1 MDMANLL
8 YEIGTE
14 EMPAQYM
21 PGILKE
27 YQELAGK
34 KLAEARIPFSTVKV
48 YGTPRRMAFLAEGV
62 AEKQEDSNVESKG
75 PSLKIAFDKDGNATR
90 AAQGFARGQGVDV
103 KDLVQKDGYVYA
115 VKHLAGKKTEELLP
129 AILDD
134 ILHSLNF
141 PKTMRWA
148 DYDFGFVR
156 PFRWMVALLDDK
168 VIPVEANDVKS
179 GREARGHRFLSNHL
193 ITIPD
198 AAAYEKT
205 MEDNFVMVDVDKR
218 RETIRKQIE
227 DLAVAE
233 GSKAAISPDL
243 LEEVTFLVEYPT
255 ALCGHIDD
263 KYLRLPDC
271 AIITPMRDHQRYFP
285 MFDKDGKLM
294 PKFITVRNGGKEHLD
309 IVTHGN
315 ERVLRARLDDA
326 VFFFDNDRKKSLA
339 QHREG
344 LHEVA
349 FQHGLGNM
357 YDKTERLQKL
367 CDELV
372 KATGLDADAKAVERA
387 ALLSKADL
395 VTGMVTEFTELQGTM
410 GKEYALLDN
419 EGEKVAQAIGEQ
431 YMPRFA
437 GDELPQS
444 NEGRILAVADKLDNI
459 VATFSRGMAPTGSQD
474 PYALRR
480 QALGILNIVADGDVH
495 FPLRAVLAETLKN
508 LPVEVENEA
517 RLLDEVADFFAQ
529 RAKNMLLDKGVRYD
543 VVDAV
548 LAAPGLDDLA
558 DIFVRADA
566 LSAYLET
573 EKAADSIQAFTRVEN
588 ISKNNVVEAPVDAAL
603 FQDAAEKALYEA
615 VDAVLAAPGLDDLA
629 DIFVRADALSA
640 YLETEKAADSIQ
652 AFTRVENISK
662 NNVVEAP
669 VDAALFQDAAE
680 KALYEAVKKVAAAS
694 APLAADRKY
703 ADLLAANDEL
713 AAPVNAFFDAV
724 MVMDKD
730 EKVKNNRLALLNQ
743 VKKQVNQVA
752 DLSQLVMK

>member
-27 YQELAGK
+27 YKELAGK

-75 PSLKIAFDKDGNATR
+75 PSLKIAFDKDGNPTR

-115 VKHLAGKKTEELLP
+115 VKHLEGKKTIDLLP

-156 PFRWMVALLDDK
+156 PFCWMVALLDDQ

-233 GSKAAISPDL
+233 GGKAAISPDL

-372 KATGLDADAKAVERA
+372 KATGLEADAKAVERA

-480 QALGILNIVADGDVH
+480 QALGILNIVADGGVH

-508 LPVEVENEA
+508 LPVDVENEA
-517 RLLDEVADFFAQ
+517 KLLDEVADFFAQ

-566 LSAYLET
+566 LAAYLET
-573 EKAADSIQAFTRVEN
+573 DKAADSIQAFTRVEN
-588 ISKNNVVEAPVDAAL
+588 ISKNNVVEAPVDATL
-603 FQDAAEKALYEA
+603 FHDAAEKALSEA
-615 VDAVLAAPGLDDLA
+615 V
-629 DIFVRADALSA
+629 
-640 YLETEKAADSIQ
+640 E
-652 AFTRVENISK
+652 
-662 NNVVEAP
+662 
-669 VDAALFQDAAE
+669 
-680 KALYEAVKKVAAAS
+680 KVAAAT

>member
-1 MDMANLL
+1 MANLL

-233 GSKAAISPDL
+233 GGKAAISPDL

-395 VTGMVTEFTELQGTM
+395 VTGMVTEFTEIQGTM

-615 VDAVLAAPGLDDLA
+615 V
-629 DIFVRADALSA
+629 
-640 YLETEKAADSIQ
+640 
-652 AFTRVENISK
+652 
-662 NNVVEAP
+662 
-669 VDAALFQDAAE
+669 
-680 KALYEAVKKVAAAS
+680 KKVAAAS

>member
-233 GSKAAISPDL
+233 GGKAAISPDL

-367 CDELV
+367 CDVLV
-372 KATGLDADAKAVERA
+372 KATGLEAAAKAVERA

-615 VDAVLAAPGLDDLA
+615 V
-629 DIFVRADALSA
+629 
-640 YLETEKAADSIQ
+640 E
-652 AFTRVENISK
+652 
-662 NNVVEAP
+662 
-669 VDAALFQDAAE
+669 
-680 KALYEAVKKVAAAS
+680 KVAAAS

-713 AAPVNAFFDAV
+713 ATPVNAFFDAV

>member
-233 GSKAAISPDL
+233 GGKAAISPDL

-367 CDELV
+367 CDVLV
-372 KATGLDADAKAVERA
+372 KATGLEADAKAVERA

-395 VTGMVTEFTELQGTM
+395 ITGMVTEFTELQGTM

-615 VDAVLAAPGLDDLA
+615 V
-629 DIFVRADALSA
+629 
-640 YLETEKAADSIQ
+640 
-652 AFTRVENISK
+652 
-662 NNVVEAP
+662 
-669 VDAALFQDAAE
+669 
-680 KALYEAVKKVAAAS
+680 KKVAAAS

>member
-156 PFRWMVALLDDK
+156 PFRWMVVLLDDK

-233 GSKAAISPDL
+233 GGKAAISPDL

-615 VDAVLAAPGLDDLA
+615 V
-629 DIFVRADALSA
+629 
-640 YLETEKAADSIQ
+640 
-652 AFTRVENISK
+652 
-662 NNVVEAP
+662 
-669 VDAALFQDAAE
+669 
-680 KALYEAVKKVAAAS
+680 KKVAAAS

>member
-233 GSKAAISPDL
+233 GGKAAISPDL

-367 CDELV
+367 SDVLV
-372 KATGLDADAKAVERA
+372 KATGLEADAKAVERA

-615 VDAVLAAPGLDDLA
+615 V
-629 DIFVRADALSA
+629 
-640 YLETEKAADSIQ
+640 
-652 AFTRVENISK
+652 
-662 NNVVEAP
+662 
-669 VDAALFQDAAE
+669 
-680 KALYEAVKKVAAAS
+680 KKVAAAS

>member
-233 GSKAAISPDL
+233 GGKAAISPDL

-615 VDAVLAAPGLDDLA
+615 V
-629 DIFVRADALSA
+629 
-640 YLETEKAADSIQ
+640 
-652 AFTRVENISK
+652 
-662 NNVVEAP
+662 
-669 VDAALFQDAAE
+669 
-680 KALYEAVKKVAAAS
+680 KKVAAAS

>member
-115 VKHLAGKKTEELLP
+115 VKHLEGKKTIDLLP

-218 RETIRKQIE
+218 RKTIRKQIE

-233 GSKAAISPDL
+233 GGKAAISPDL

-367 CDELV
+367 CDVLV
-372 KATGLDADAKAVERA
+372 KATGLEAAAKAVERA

-615 VDAVLAAPGLDDLA
+615 V
-629 DIFVRADALSA
+629 
-640 YLETEKAADSIQ
+640 
-652 AFTRVENISK
+652 
-662 NNVVEAP
+662 
-669 VDAALFQDAAE
+669 
-680 KALYEAVKKVAAAS
+680 KKVAAAS

>member
-233 GSKAAISPDL
+233 GGKAAISPDL

-395 VTGMVTEFTELQGTM
+395 VTGMVTEFTEIQGTM

-615 VDAVLAAPGLDDLA
+615 V
-629 DIFVRADALSA
+629 
-640 YLETEKAADSIQ
+640 
-652 AFTRVENISK
+652 
-662 NNVVEAP
+662 
-669 VDAALFQDAAE
+669 
-680 KALYEAVKKVAAAS
+680 KKVAAAS

>member
-233 GSKAAISPDL
+233 GGKAAISPDL

-367 CDELV
+367 CDELL
-372 KATGLDADAKAVERA
+372 KATGLEADAKTVERA

-495 FPLRAVLAETLKN
+495 FPLRDVLAETLKN

-543 VVDAV
+543 V
-548 LAAPGLDDLA
+548 
-558 DIFVRADA
+558 
-566 LSAYLET
+566 
-573 EKAADSIQAFTRVEN
+573 
-588 ISKNNVVEAPVDAAL
+588 
-603 FQDAAEKALYEA
+603 

>member
-1 MDMANLL
+1 MANLL

-233 GSKAAISPDL
+233 GGKAAISPDL

-367 CDELV
+367 CDELL
-372 KATGLDADAKAVERA
+372 KATGLKADAKAVERA

-588 ISKNNVVEAPVDAAL
+588 ISKNNVVEAL
-603 FQDAAEKALYEA
+603 
-615 VDAVLAAPGLDDLA
+615 
-629 DIFVRADALSA
+629 
-640 YLETEKAADSIQ
+640 
-652 AFTRVENISK
+652 
-662 NNVVEAP
+662 

-703 ADLLAANDEL
+703 ADLLADNDEL

>member
-233 GSKAAISPDL
+233 GGKAAISLDL

-367 CDELV
+367 CDELL
-372 KATGLDADAKAVERA
+372 KATGLEADAKAVERA

-495 FPLRAVLAETLKN
+495 FPLRDVLAETLKN

-543 VVDAV
+543 V
-548 LAAPGLDDLA
+548 
-558 DIFVRADA
+558 
-566 LSAYLET
+566 
-573 EKAADSIQAFTRVEN
+573 
-588 ISKNNVVEAPVDAAL
+588 
-603 FQDAAEKALYEA
+603 

>member
-1 MDMANLL
+1 MANLL

-115 VKHLAGKKTEELLP
+115 VKHLEGKKTIDLLP

-233 GSKAAISPDL
+233 GGRAAISPDL

-367 CDELV
+367 CDALV
-372 KATGLDADAKAVERA
+372 KATGLEADANAVERA

-437 GDELPQS
+437 GDGLPQS

-480 QALGILNIVADGDVH
+480 QALGILNIVADGGVH

-517 RLLDEVADFFAQ
+517 KLLDEVADFFAQ
-529 RAKNMLLDKGVRYD
+529 RAKNMLLDKGIRYD

-566 LSAYLET
+566 LAAYLET

-603 FQDAAEKALYEA
+603 FQDAAEKALFEA
-615 VDAVLAAPGLDDLA
+615 V
-629 DIFVRADALSA
+629 
-640 YLETEKAADSIQ
+640 E
-652 AFTRVENISK
+652 
-662 NNVVEAP
+662 
-669 VDAALFQDAAE
+669 
-680 KALYEAVKKVAAAS
+680 KVAAAT
-694 APLAADRKY
+694 APLAAERKY
-703 ADLLAANDEL
+703 AELLSANDEM

>member
-1 MDMANLL
+1 MANLL

-233 GSKAAISPDL
+233 GGKAAISPDL

-367 CDELV
+367 CDVLV
-372 KATGLDADAKAVERA
+372 KATGLEADAKAVERA

-615 VDAVLAAPGLDDLA
+615 V
-629 DIFVRADALSA
+629 
-640 YLETEKAADSIQ
+640 
-652 AFTRVENISK
+652 
-662 NNVVEAP
+662 
-669 VDAALFQDAAE
+669 
-680 KALYEAVKKVAAAS
+680 KKVAAAS

>member
-1 MDMANLL
+1 MANLL

-233 GSKAAISPDL
+233 GGKAAISPDL

-615 VDAVLAAPGLDDLA
+615 V
-629 DIFVRADALSA
+629 
-640 YLETEKAADSIQ
+640 
-652 AFTRVENISK
+652 
-662 NNVVEAP
+662 
-669 VDAALFQDAAE
+669 
-680 KALYEAVKKVAAAS
+680 KKVAAAS

>member
-34 KLAEARIPFSTVKV
+34 KLAESRIPFSTVKV

-115 VKHLAGKKTEELLP
+115 VKHLEGKKTIDLLP

-233 GSKAAISPDL
+233 GGRAAISPDL

-367 CDELV
+367 CDALV
-372 KATGLDADAKAVERA
+372 KATGLEADANAVERA

-410 GKEYALLDN
+410 GKEYALLDK

-480 QALGILNIVADGDVH
+480 QALGILNIVADGGVH

-517 RLLDEVADFFAQ
+517 KLLDEVADFFAQ

-566 LSAYLET
+566 LAAYLET
-573 EKAADSIQAFTRVEN
+573 DKAADSIQAFTRVEN

-603 FQDAAEKALYEA
+603 FQDAAEKALF
-615 VDAVLAAPGLDDLA
+615 DAV
-629 DIFVRADALSA
+629 
-640 YLETEKAADSIQ
+640 E
-652 AFTRVENISK
+652 
-662 NNVVEAP
+662 
-669 VDAALFQDAAE
+669 
-680 KALYEAVKKVAAAS
+680 KVAAAT
-694 APLAADRKY
+694 APLAAERKY
-703 ADLLAANDEL
+703 AELLSANDEL

>member
-1 MDMANLL
+1 MANLL

-233 GSKAAISPDL
+233 GGKAAISPDL

-372 KATGLDADAKAVERA
+372 KATGLEADAKAVERA

-495 FPLRAVLAETLKN
+495 FPLRDVLAETLKN

-543 VVDAV
+543 V
-548 LAAPGLDDLA
+548 
-558 DIFVRADA
+558 
-566 LSAYLET
+566 
-573 EKAADSIQAFTRVEN
+573 
-588 ISKNNVVEAPVDAAL
+588 
-603 FQDAAEKALYEA
+603 

>member
-233 GSKAAISPDL
+233 GGKAAISPDL
-243 LEEVTFLVEYPT
+243 LEEVAFLVEYPT

-615 VDAVLAAPGLDDLA
+615 V
-629 DIFVRADALSA
+629 
-640 YLETEKAADSIQ
+640 
-652 AFTRVENISK
+652 
-662 NNVVEAP
+662 
-669 VDAALFQDAAE
+669 
-680 KALYEAVKKVAAAS
+680 KKVAAAS

>member
-21 PGILKE
+21 PGILKK

-233 GSKAAISPDL
+233 GGKAAISPDL

-367 CDELV
+367 CDELL
-372 KATGLDADAKAVERA
+372 KATGLEADAKAVERA

-495 FPLRAVLAETLKN
+495 FPLRDVLAETLKN

-615 VDAVLAAPGLDDLA
+615 V
-629 DIFVRADALSA
+629 
-640 YLETEKAADSIQ
+640 
-652 AFTRVENISK
+652 
-662 NNVVEAP
+662 
-669 VDAALFQDAAE
+669 
-680 KALYEAVKKVAAAS
+680 KKVAAAS

-724 MVMDKD
+724 MVMDKE

>member
-233 GSKAAISPDL
+233 GGKAAISPDL

-367 CDELV
+367 CDELL
-372 KATGLDADAKAVERA
+372 KATGLEADAKAVERA

-573 EKAADSIQAFTRVEN
+573 EKAADSF
-588 ISKNNVVEAPVDAAL
+588 
-603 FQDAAEKALYEA
+603 
-615 VDAVLAAPGLDDLA
+615 
-629 DIFVRADALSA
+629 
-640 YLETEKAADSIQ
+640 Q

>member
-227 DLAVAE
+227 DLAVTE
-233 GSKAAISPDL
+233 GGKAAISPDL

-615 VDAVLAAPGLDDLA
+615 V
-629 DIFVRADALSA
+629 
-640 YLETEKAADSIQ
+640 
-652 AFTRVENISK
+652 
-662 NNVVEAP
+662 
-669 VDAALFQDAAE
+669 
-680 KALYEAVKKVAAAS
+680 KKVAAAS

>member
-233 GSKAAISPDL
+233 GGKAAISPDL

-367 CDELV
+367 CDVLV
-372 KATGLDADAKAVERA
+372 KATGLEADAKAVERA

-573 EKAADSIQAFTRVEN
+573 EKAADSF
-588 ISKNNVVEAPVDAAL
+588 
-603 FQDAAEKALYEA
+603 
-615 VDAVLAAPGLDDLA
+615 
-629 DIFVRADALSA
+629 
-640 YLETEKAADSIQ
+640 Q

>member
-233 GSKAAISPDL
+233 GGKAAISPDL

-367 CDELV
+367 CDVLV
-372 KATGLDADAKAVERA
+372 KATGLEADAKAVERA

-410 GKEYALLDN
+410 GKEYALLDK

-480 QALGILNIVADGDVH
+480 QALGILNIVADGGVH

-517 RLLDEVADFFAQ
+517 KLLDEVADFFAQ

-566 LSAYLET
+566 LAAYLET
-573 EKAADSIQAFTRVEN
+573 DKAADSIQAFTRVEN

-603 FQDAAEKALYEA
+603 FQDAAEKALFEA
-615 VDAVLAAPGLDDLA
+615 V
-629 DIFVRADALSA
+629 
-640 YLETEKAADSIQ
+640 E
-652 AFTRVENISK
+652 
-662 NNVVEAP
+662 
-669 VDAALFQDAAE
+669 
-680 KALYEAVKKVAAAS
+680 KVAAAT

>member
-193 ITIPD
+193 LTIPD

-233 GSKAAISPDL
+233 GGKAAISPDL

-367 CDELV
+367 SDVLV
-372 KATGLDADAKAVERA
+372 KATGLEADAKAVERA

-615 VDAVLAAPGLDDLA
+615 V
-629 DIFVRADALSA
+629 
-640 YLETEKAADSIQ
+640 
-652 AFTRVENISK
+652 
-662 NNVVEAP
+662 
-669 VDAALFQDAAE
+669 
-680 KALYEAVKKVAAAS
+680 KKVAAAS

>member
-1 MDMANLL
+1 MANLL

-233 GSKAAISPDL
+233 GGKAAISPDL

-367 CDELV
+367 CDVLV
-372 KATGLDADAKAVERA
+372 KATGLEADAKAVERA

-573 EKAADSIQAFTRVEN
+573 EKAADSF
-588 ISKNNVVEAPVDAAL
+588 
-603 FQDAAEKALYEA
+603 
-615 VDAVLAAPGLDDLA
+615 
-629 DIFVRADALSA
+629 
-640 YLETEKAADSIQ
+640 Q

>member
-233 GSKAAISPDL
+233 GGKAAISPDL

-419 EGEKVAQAIGEQ
+419 EGEKVAKAIGEQ

-615 VDAVLAAPGLDDLA
+615 V
-629 DIFVRADALSA
+629 
-640 YLETEKAADSIQ
+640 
-652 AFTRVENISK
+652 
-662 NNVVEAP
+662 
-669 VDAALFQDAAE
+669 
-680 KALYEAVKKVAAAS
+680 KKVAAAS

>member
-134 ILHSLNF
+134 ILYSLNF

-233 GSKAAISPDL
+233 GGKAAISPDL

-367 CDELV
+367 CDELL
-372 KATGLDADAKAVERA
+372 KATGLEADAKAVERA

-495 FPLRAVLAETLKN
+495 FPLRDVLAETLKN

-543 VVDAV
+543 V
-548 LAAPGLDDLA
+548 
-558 DIFVRADA
+558 
-566 LSAYLET
+566 
-573 EKAADSIQAFTRVEN
+573 
-588 ISKNNVVEAPVDAAL
+588 
-603 FQDAAEKALYEA
+603 

>member
-233 GSKAAISPDL
+233 GGKAAISPDL

-367 CDELV
+367 CDELL
-372 KATGLDADAKAVERA
+372 KATGLEADAKAVERA

-495 FPLRAVLAETLKN
+495 FPLRDVLAETLKN

-543 VVDAV
+543 V
-548 LAAPGLDDLA
+548 
-558 DIFVRADA
+558 
-566 LSAYLET
+566 
-573 EKAADSIQAFTRVEN
+573 
-588 ISKNNVVEAPVDAAL
+588 
-603 FQDAAEKALYEA
+603 

>member
-1 MDMANLL
+1 
-8 YEIGTE
+8 
-14 EMPAQYM
+14 M

-156 PFRWMVALLDDK
+156 PFRWMVSLLDDK

-218 RETIRKQIE
+218 RETIRKQVE

-233 GSKAAISPDL
+233 GGKAAISPDL

-367 CDELV
+367 CDELL
-372 KATGLDADAKAVERA
+372 KATGLEADAKAVERA

-459 VATFSRGMAPTGSQD
+459 VATFSRGMAPSGSQD

-495 FPLRAVLAETLKN
+495 FPLRDVLAETLKH
-508 LPVEVENEA
+508 LPVEVDNDA
-517 RLLDEVADFFAQ
+517 RPLDDVADSFAQ

-543 VVDAV
+543 V
-548 LAAPGLDDLA
+548 
-558 DIFVRADA
+558 
-566 LSAYLET
+566 
-573 EKAADSIQAFTRVEN
+573 
-588 ISKNNVVEAPVDAAL
+588 
-603 FQDAAEKALYEA
+603 

-703 ADLLAANDEL
+703 ADLLAANEEL
-713 AAPVNAFFDAV
+713 FAPVNAYPAAV

>member
-233 GSKAAISPDL
+233 GGKAAISPDL

-367 CDELV
+367 CDELL
-372 KATGLDADAKAVERA
+372 KATGLEADAKAVERA

-495 FPLRAVLAETLKN
+495 FPLRDVLAETLKN

-615 VDAVLAAPGLDDLA
+615 V
-629 DIFVRADALSA
+629 
-640 YLETEKAADSIQ
+640 E
-652 AFTRVENISK
+652 
-662 NNVVEAP
+662 
-669 VDAALFQDAAE
+669 
-680 KALYEAVKKVAAAS
+680 KVAAAS

>member
-1 MDMANLL
+1 MANLL

-233 GSKAAISPDL
+233 GGKAAISPDL

-367 CDELV
+367 CDELL
-372 KATGLDADAKAVERA
+372 KATGLEADAKDVERA

-495 FPLRAVLAETLKN
+495 FPLRDVLAETLKN

-543 VVDAV
+543 V
-548 LAAPGLDDLA
+548 
-558 DIFVRADA
+558 
-566 LSAYLET
+566 
-573 EKAADSIQAFTRVEN
+573 
-588 ISKNNVVEAPVDAAL
+588 
-603 FQDAAEKALYEA
+603 

>member
-27 YQELAGK
+27 YKELAGK

-75 PSLKIAFDKDGNATR
+75 PSLKIAFDKDGNPTR

-103 KDLVQKDGYVYA
+103 KDLIQKDGYVYA
-115 VKHLAGKKTEELLP
+115 VKHLEGKKTIDLLP

-156 PFRWMVALLDDK
+156 PFRWMVALLDDQ

-233 GSKAAISPDL
+233 GGKAAISPDL

-294 PKFITVRNGGKEHLD
+294 PKFITVRNGGKAHLD

-367 CDELV
+367 CDALV
-372 KATGLDADAKAVERA
+372 KATGLEADAKAVERA

-480 QALGILNIVADGDVH
+480 QALGILNIVADGRVH

-508 LPVEVENEA
+508 LPVDVENEA
-517 RLLDEVADFFAQ
+517 KLLDEVADFFAQ

-566 LSAYLET
+566 LAAYLET
-573 EKAADSIQAFTRVEN
+573 DKAADSIQAFTRVEN

-603 FQDAAEKALYEA
+603 FQDAAEKTLSEA
-615 VDAVLAAPGLDDLA
+615 V
-629 DIFVRADALSA
+629 
-640 YLETEKAADSIQ
+640 E
-652 AFTRVENISK
+652 
-662 NNVVEAP
+662 
-669 VDAALFQDAAE
+669 
-680 KALYEAVKKVAAAS
+680 KVAAAT

>member
-1 MDMANLL
+1 MANLL

-233 GSKAAISPDL
+233 GGKAAISPDL

-367 CDELV
+367 SDVLV
-372 KATGLDADAKAVERA
+372 KATGLEADAKAVERA

-615 VDAVLAAPGLDDLA
+615 V
-629 DIFVRADALSA
+629 
-640 YLETEKAADSIQ
+640 
-652 AFTRVENISK
+652 
-662 NNVVEAP
+662 
-669 VDAALFQDAAE
+669 
-680 KALYEAVKKVAAAS
+680 KKVAAAS

>member
-179 GREARGHRFLSNHL
+179 GREARSHRFLSNHL

-233 GSKAAISPDL
+233 GGKAAISPDL

-367 CDELV
+367 SDVLV
-372 KATGLDADAKAVERA
+372 KATGLEADAKAVERA

-615 VDAVLAAPGLDDLA
+615 V
-629 DIFVRADALSA
+629 
-640 YLETEKAADSIQ
+640 
-652 AFTRVENISK
+652 
-662 NNVVEAP
+662 
-669 VDAALFQDAAE
+669 
-680 KALYEAVKKVAAAS
+680 KKVAAAS

>member
-1 MDMANLL
+1 MANLL

-62 AEKQEDSNVESKG
+62 AEKQEDSNAESKG

-233 GSKAAISPDL
+233 GGKAAISPDL

-367 CDELV
+367 CDELL
-372 KATGLDADAKAVERA
+372 KATGLEADAKAVERA

-495 FPLRAVLAETLKN
+495 FPLRDVLAETLKN

-543 VVDAV
+543 V
-548 LAAPGLDDLA
+548 
-558 DIFVRADA
+558 
-566 LSAYLET
+566 
-573 EKAADSIQAFTRVEN
+573 
-588 ISKNNVVEAPVDAAL
+588 
-603 FQDAAEKALYEA
+603 